1 MLPRLPLFRK
11 LASDVG
17 SCRDRITMGFI
28 RFLLWT
34 SMCIGLGIF
43 VASYEVDGKTPAQHL
58 KQIFKGAPPV
68 APVVEKMKKQLA
80 AATSTQPTETHSEAD
95 RDAVNRLVAKR
106 ATK

>member
-1 MLPRLPLFRK
+1 
-11 LASDVG
+11 
-17 SCRDRITMGFI
+17 MGFI

-43 VASYEVDGKTPAQHL
+43 VASWEVDGKTPVQHF
-58 KQIFKGAPPV
+58 KQIWKGVPAVPSV
-68 APVVEKMKKQLA
+68 APMVDKVKKLA
-80 AATSTQPTETHSEAD
+80 APTETHSEQD